1 LFVSS
6 PGDVGD
12 ERGVALQVIDGLG
25 YEPGLRGRAEIEVV
39 AWDRPGGGAP
49 ILATRTPQASID
61 EGLPRPSECD
71 IVVVLFWSRMGTP
84 LPHPQYKKPNG
95 EPYQSGSEWEFEDAL
110 TGRPAVLLYRRLPM
124 APIDPDDPD
133 ADVRWRQARLVRE
146 FFQRLRDPA
155 TGAILRGHKE
165 YRTTEEFRTELAAD
179 LRNLVGRL
187 VARENEP
194 AAAAAPAPLW
204 EGSPFPGLRAFT
216 PRDAPIYFGRG
227 REVDELLARLAT
239 SRFLAVVGASGSGK
253 SSLVGAGLLPRL
265 AGGALPDVP
274 GWLLPDHDPRTN
286 QWNDLRITPGELGD
300 NPFLALAVKLAPLI
314 GGVPREIADD
324 LEERPEWIVE
334 YLGRTLIGEPP
345 GTELLIF
352 IDQFEELFTTVGSEH
367 VEPFV
372 SLLEAASNSPRCR
385 AVVTMRS
392 DFYHRCVDIP
402 ALAGLLEHGQFPL
415 ATPGDTLFDMIMRPA
430 ERAGLTFEEGLPG
443 RILADTGRD
452 PGALPLLAY
461 TLDEL
466 YRNRGTSRTLSHAT
480 YESLGG
486 VRGAIGTRAEDTFT
500 NRLDQPTQS
509 VFSQVFR
516 ELVEID
522 DQGLAARRRAP
533 LSQVAVDAPT
543 RRFVDVFT
551 DARLL
556 VRSAEPG
563 QPPVV
568 SVAHEALFTSWT
580 RLTEWIELI
589 RDDLRLLRRVRAAA
603 REWDENGR
611 AEAYL
616 WQHERLEPVHEMVQ
630 RLNPELDP
638 VLTEFIRPE
647 YERLLPTFRKP
658 TVEGYRRQ
666 AITDRLVAIGAPAIP
681 GLLKALRSKHA
692 AVRSSAASALA
703 RLGPAAIEGLLDAA
717 GHTDTEIRLVAIGA
731 LSQIGGLRVL
741 SAFTNALRDKD
752 ERVRSLAT
760 GVLAGMGTPAAANA
774 LTEAATD
781 ADVDVRWRAVGALG
795 AFGEG
800 AIRPLLRSLHD
811 NDRRIRVDA
820 LAALQA
826 IGPAH
831 PDALLAAL
839 RDPDARLR
847 VAATE
852 VVTAMGPAMADGL
865 TVALADRDADVRWR
879 AAGALRACGGLQTVA
894 ALAVAA
900 DDENAL
906 VRLAAVEALGA
917 IGSVDAVRSL
927 VRALLDEDVDVA
939 EAAARALAAIG
950 APAVMTLFDTAL
962 RHKGPAQAR
971 AARALSAAGPAG
983 VDRLLSALDR
993 SSQRPR
999 AVQALA
1005 GCGAAAAPQVLFG
1018 LQSEVPQPRPRIPG
1032 PGPLNA
1038 MAVVLRAIGE
1048 AAVPGL
1054 AELAGDPA
1062 PAVRR
1067 AVAWALS
1074 GSRSDESRSALVR
1087 LLHDEDQDT
1096 RMAAARSLGSIGQPA
1111 LRALFRTAQQ
1121 PDPAARAA
1129 AGVALRMVG
1138 ADAIPGLLR
1147 LAEGE
1152 DAEVRQFAVEVLT
1165 GIGTVQALFGLSELG
1180 LRGQPRK

>member
-1 LFVSS
+1 MRRVRLFVSS

-12 ERGVALQVIDGLG
+12 ERGVARQVIDGLG

-84 LPHPQYKKPNG
+84 LPHPEYRKPNG
-95 EPYQSGSEWEFEDAL
+95 EPYHSGSEWEFEDAL
-110 TGRPAVLLYRRLPM
+110 AGRPAVLLYRRLPM

-133 ADVRWRQARLVRE
+133 ADQRWRQARLVRE

-179 LRNLVGRL
+179 LRSLVGRL
-187 VARENEP
+187 VAQEDEP
-194 AAAAAPAPLW
+194 AVAAAPAPLW

-216 PRDAPIYFGRG
+216 SRDAPIYFGRG
-227 REVDELLARLAT
+227 REVDELLARLAG

-274 GWLLPDHDPRTN
+274 DWLLPDHDPKSN
-286 QWNDLRITPGELGD
+286 QWNGLRITPGELGD

-314 GGVPREIADD
+314 GGVPREIAGD

-345 GTELLIF
+345 GTETLLF
-352 IDQFEELFTTVGSEH
+352 IDQFEELFTTVGPDH

-372 SLLEAASNSPRCR
+372 TLLVAASGSPRCR
-385 AVVTMRS
+385 VVVTMRS
-392 DFYHRCVDIP
+392 DFYHRCVDVP

-466 YRNRGTSRTLSHAT
+466 YRNRGTSRTLSHAA
-480 YESLGG
+480 YEALGG
-486 VRGAIGTRAEDTFT
+486 VRGAIGTRAEDVFT
-500 NRLDQPTQS
+500 NRLDDATQT

-533 LSQVAVDAPT
+533 LSQVAVDPPT

-580 RLTEWIELI
+580 RLSDWIELI

-603 REWDENGR
+603 REWEENGR

-616 WQHERLEPVHEMVQ
+616 WQHERLEPVYEMVE

-638 VLTEFIRPE
+638 ALAAFIRPE
-647 YERLLPTFRKP
+647 YELLLERFRHP
-658 TVEGYRRQ
+658 EVEGYRRQ
-666 AITDRLVAIGAPAIP
+666 SITDRLVAIGPPAIPGVLQALHSAHAGVRSSAGAALVRIGPPAIP
-681 GLLKALRSKHA
+681 GLLDA
-692 AVRSSAASALA
+692 AAQPDAEVRLAALA
-703 RLGPAAIEGLLDAA
+703 TLR
-717 GHTDTEIRLVAIGA
+717 
-731 LSQIGGLRVL
+731 QIGGARTLPT
-741 SAFTNALRDKD
+741 FTKALRDKD

-760 GVLAGMGTPAAANA
+760 GALAAVDTPAAAKA
-774 LTEAATD
+774 LTEAAKD
-781 ADVDVRWRAVGALG
+781 ADIDVRWRAVGALG
-795 AFGEG
+795 TFGEA
-800 AIRPLLRSLHD
+800 AIRPLLLSLHD
-811 NDRRIRVDA
+811 
-820 LAALQA
+820 
-826 IGPAH
+826 
-831 PDALLAAL
+831 
-839 RDPDARLR
+839 
-847 VAATE
+847 
-852 VVTAMGPAMADGL
+852 
-865 TVALADRDADVRWR
+865 
-879 AAGALRACGGLQTVA
+879 
-894 ALAVAA
+894 
-900 DDENAL
+900 
-906 VRLAAVEALGA
+906 
-917 IGSVDAVRSL
+917 
-927 VRALLDEDVDVA
+927 
-939 EAAARALAAIG
+939 
-950 APAVMTLFDTAL
+950 
-962 RHKGPAQAR
+962 
-971 AARALSAAGPAG
+971 
-983 VDRLLSALDR
+983 
-993 SSQRPR
+993 
-999 AVQALA
+999 
-1005 GCGAAAAPQVLFG
+1005 
-1018 LQSEVPQPRPRIPG
+1018 
-1032 PGPLNA
+1032 
-1038 MAVVLRAIGE
+1038 
-1048 AAVPGL
+1048 
-1054 AELAGDPA
+1054 
-1062 PAVRR
+1062 
-1067 AVAWALS
+1067 
-1074 GSRSDESRSALVR
+1074 
-1087 LLHDEDQDT
+1087 
-1096 RMAAARSLGSIGQPA
+1096 
-1111 LRALFRTAQQ
+1111 
-1121 PDPAARAA
+1121 
-1129 AGVALRMVG
+1129 
-1138 ADAIPGLLR
+1138 
-1147 LAEGE
+1147 
-1152 DAEVRQFAVEVLT
+1152 
-1165 GIGTVQALFGLSELG
+1165 
-1180 LRGQPRK
+1180 